1 MTFQPPQPSR
11 TEKAAAWMYRGVWAV
26 LVQVFCIPD
35 GPPAL
40 PAGPGEVARASKPAP
55 AFLTYLK
62 LFFWIGLLAF
72 DGVLIG
78 AWLLLLFFQPV
89 IGILLAIP
97 VWLVAIVPDIIVYI
111 ALHLRY
117 DTTWYI
123 LSDRSMRIR
132 RGIWVINET
141 TITYENVQNVTLHQG
156 PIQRWYGI
164 ANVVVQ
170 TAGGGGGGEGHAGT
184 MHTGIVEGIADAP
197 AVRDLIMARVKRSQT
212 AGLGDERHDRAA
224 IPLAAPTGMAWSAEH
239 LAVLKEIR
247 DLAGRIAV

>member
-1 MTFQPPQPSR
+1 
-11 TEKAAAWMYRGVWAV
+11 MYRGVWAV
-26 LVQVFCIPD
+26 LVQVFCVPE

-55 AFLTYLK
+55 AFLAYLK

-78 AWLLLLFFQPV
+78 AWLVLLFFQPIV
-89 IGILLAIP
+89 GIALAIP
-97 VWLVAIVPDIIVYI
+97 VWILAIVPDIVVYI

-117 DTTWYI
+117 DTTWYV
-123 LSDRSMRIR
+123 LSDRSMRVR

-141 TITYENVQNVTLHQG
+141 TITYENVQNVTVHQG

-170 TAGGGGGGEGHAGT
+170 TAGGGGGPHGQAT
-184 MHTGIVEGIADAP
+184 MTHTGIVEGIADAG
-197 AVRDLIMARVKRSQT
+197 AVRDVIMARVKRSQS
-212 AGLGDERHDRAA
+212 AGLGDERHAEVGVV
-224 IPLAAPTGMAWSAEH
+224 PLVTPVGAGWSAEH
-239 LAVLKEIR
+239 LAVLKEIGDFAR
-247 DLAGRIAV
+247 QVAS